1 VDERD
6 MQISKL
12 KTEPRTKTGSAES
25 RRIRRAGR
33 LPAVVYGLG
42 KEPYTCSVDTRSFQ
56 DELHGGHRTFKLG
69 VDGEEQAALL
79 QEIHYDAIGEHVVHL
94 DFKRVDLNVKV
105 RVKVGLNFVGI
116 PEFASGGVVDHVNE
130 DVEVEC
136 LPADIPAAIEVSIAG
151 LTIGSHIEASAV
163 KLPPSVKL
171 TSDPHTTLISYH
183 YKAVEQA
190 PVEAATETAQP
201 EMLKEKKDAAAAPE
215 AKAGEKAE
223 KGDKEAKK

>member
-1 VDERD
+1 
-6 MQISKL
+6 MQISQL

-25 RRIRRAGR
+25 RRIRRGGR

-42 KEPYTCSVDTRSFQ
+42 QVPYTCSVEKRTFE
-56 DELHGGHRTFKLG
+56 DELHDGHRTFKLG
-69 VDGEEQAALL
+69 VGGGEEAALL
-79 QEIHYDAIGEHVVHL
+79 QEVHYDAIGEHIIHL

-105 RVKVGLNFVGI
+105 RVKVGLTYTGQ

-130 DVEVEC
+130 DIEVEC
-136 LPADIPAAIEVSIAG
+136 LPANIPAAIEVSIAG
-151 LTIGSHIEASAV
+151 LQIGNHVEAKSV
-163 KLPPSVKL
+163 KLPEGVVL

-190 PVEAATETAQP
+190 AAEAATETAQP
-201 EMLKEKKDAAAAPE
+201 EMLKEKKDAGAPD
-215 AKAGEKAE
+215 AKAAEKPE